1 MGKLRYYY
9 GTMNSMK
16 SATLLMKAHQFEQAG
31 CNVFLFKP
39 SFDSRDYG
47 EIRSRAIQYG
57 RDCIVFNKDVNLID
71 LISKQLIIN
80 KNVKTVLFFDEIN
93 FMTKEQIRQLW
104 ILSKHNN
111 IDIFCYGLRLSYNNR
126 LFEASEELLI
136 LADTVEEIKS
146 MCSRCDNKATT
157 HLRLIND
164 IPVFEGKDK
173 IIGDISGTERYESVC
188 QVCYHKEYKKR
199 GQNYEG

>member
-1 MGKLRYYY
+1 MKKLRYYY

-16 SATLLMKAHQFEQAG
+16 SSTLLMKAHQFEQAG

-39 SFDSRDYG
+39 VFDSRDYG
-47 EIRSRAIQYG
+47 EIRSRAIQY
-57 RDCIVFNKDVNLID
+57 RRECFVFSKDVNLVDMVLSIPD
-71 LISKQLIIN
+71 IKSDR
-80 KNVKTVLFFDEIN
+80 VVLFFDEIN

-104 ILSKHNN
+104 TLSKYHNM
-111 IDIFCYGLRLSYNNR
+111 DIFCYGLKLSYNNK

-157 HLRLIND
+157 HLRLID
-164 IPVFEGKDK
+164 DTPVFEGNDK
-173 IIGDISGTERYESVC
+173 IVGDVTGTERYESVC
-188 QVCYHKEYKKR
+188 QVCYAKEYVNR
-199 GQNYEG
+199 R

>member
-1 MGKLRYYY
+1 
-9 GTMNSMK
+9 MNSMK
-16 SATLLMKAHQFEQAG
+16 SSTLLLKSYQFESSG
-31 CNVFLFKP
+31 CKVLLFKP
-39 SFDSRDYG
+39 AFDSRDYG
-47 EIRSRAIQYG
+47 EIRSRAITYG
-57 RDCIVFNKDVNLID
+57 RECNVFTKDVNLVDMVLSIPD
-71 LISKQLIIN
+71 IKSDR
-80 KNVKTVLFFDEIN
+80 VVLFFDEIN

-104 ILSKHNN
+104 TLSKYHNM
-111 IDIFCYGLRLSYNNR
+111 DIFCYGLKLSYNNK

-188 QVCYHKEYKKR
+188 QVCYHKEYDKR
-199 GQNYEG
+199 R

>member
-1 MGKLRYYY
+1 MNKLRYYY

-31 CNVFLFKP
+31 CKVFLFKP
-39 SFDSRDYG
+39 TFDSRDYG
-47 EIRSRAIQYG
+47 QIRSRAIQYG
-57 RDCIVFNKDVNLID
+57 RECIVFSKDINLID
-71 LISKQLIIN
+71 LVLKTLSI
-80 KNVKTVLFFDEIN
+80 NVKDRIVLFFDEIN
-93 FMTKEQIRQLW
+93 FMTREQIKQLW

-111 IDIFCYGLRLSYNNR
+111 IDIFCYGLKLSYNNR

-164 IPVFEGKDK
+164 IPVFEWKDK
-173 IIGDISGTERYESVC
+173 IIGDIS
-188 QVCYHKEYKKR
+188 
-199 GQNYEG
+199 